1 MRVRRAQ
8 ARLSQANTPTTNMT
22 NPPNIKN
29 PISQAL
35 AQTRDA
41 PRFADAAMRLL
52 NELGY
57 QSRLTPPDQPED
69 PALWLSKTS
78 DTRTKRDFL
87 QSAASMRVLFQ
98 ITDSEIRSG
107 AETQATFGDLFGFNE
122 GNARSFLFAAV
133 DLSGARHP
141 RGRLAAFAR
150 EINKAFPMPC
160 GVIFRASDGR
170 LSFAFAHRRRNLRH
184 ADRDVIG
191 AVSLIRE
198 IDPVNTHRAHLD
210 ILSELSLGERL
221 KWMDSRGK
229 SRNFDGL
236 LDAWLAALDTET
248 LNKAFYKDLFGW
260 FQRAVRDAKFPA
272 DKPEIT
278 PEEHAIRLITRML
291 FVWFVKEKGLV
302 DENLF
307 IEKQVKPL
315 LRDYD
320 RVSGDSYYRAVLQ
333 NLFFATLN
341 TEIGERDFS
350 NVDDAGHRDFSKY
363 RYRDLMADSDA
374 LIRMFERTPFI
385 NGGLF
390 DCLDS
395 FEGYKERGYRIDCF
409 TDRIAQRRKLSVP
422 NRLFFDEKGLI
433 PLFERYK
440 FTVEENTPTETEV
453 ALDPELLGKAFENLL
468 AANTPETRDSARKR
482 TGSYYT
488 PRPVVDYMAD
498 EALAAAISR
507 KAAPPD
513 AADNEKFQAR
523 LRRLFDYSDPF
534 EDDPFNPSERAA
546 IVRAVSQ
553 VKILDPA
560 VGSGAFPMGVLHKLT
575 LALRRLDPRNEMWEN
590 VQRDLARER
599 AADAFDTDD
608 QDARNA
614 ELAEISDTFERYRDS
629 DFGRKLYLIQN
640 SVFGVDIQPIAAQIA
655 KLRFFISLAIEQT
668 PNDNPSENYG
678 IKPLPNLETRFVAAN
693 TLIGLE
699 SDPQMT
705 LGQTDAVKRLQRE
718 LDDNRERHFHAA
730 ARSRKLA
737 YREKD
742 RILRQDLARELQR
755 ADFSA
760 ADAQRI
766 ADWDPYDQNATSD
779 WFDPNYMFGI
789 PRGFDIVI
797 GNPPYIQLQ
806 RDGGKLGRLYE
817 DAGYQ
822 TFART
827 GDIYQLF
834 YERGCQL
841 LTPASGVLSYITS
854 NSWMRAEYGK
864 KTRRHF
870 SESHTPLK
878 LLEMGKDVFESA
890 IVDTNILILRHGE
903 SGEPCAA
910 VDMDNLADKT
920 FPPSEDL
927 WGELRTDGE
936 KPWSALSSV
945 ERSIMDKV
953 ESAGTPIRDWDV
965 SIYRGVTS
973 GMNDAFVIDDETKRA
988 LIAEDPNSA
997 QIIKPVLR
1005 GRDIQRYR
1013 AQWEKLWT
1021 ITLFPALELDIE
1033 NYPAVK
1039 RHLLSFGK
1047 DRMEQ
1052 SGKVLPNGVK
1062 ARKKTSNKWFETAD
1076 TTAYYGEFAKE
1087 KLIWIDLTNRGRFA
1101 YDGGDMFCVNTA
1113 TMMTGQSLKYLCAV
1127 LNSDLITWFMGN
1139 NALNSGMG
1147 ATRWIRSTVEKIPIP
1162 KIPAAEQVPFAEL
1175 VDLILTAKSADP
1187 RSDTSELES
1196 EIDALV
1202 HALYSLSADESAAI
1216 TAGS

>member
-1 MRVRRAQ
+1 MRYITQSASH
-8 ARLSQANTPTTNMT
+8 LSSGLEFAKNL
-22 NPPNIKN
+22 KN
-29 PISQAL
+29 PI
-35 AQTRDA
+35 
-41 PRFADAAMRLL
+41 P
-52 NELGY
+52 NGV
-57 QSRLTPPDQPED
+57 QPNR
-69 PALWLSKTS
+69 PK
-78 DTRTKRDFL
+78 
-87 QSAASMRVLFQ
+87 
-98 ITDSEIRSG
+98 
-107 AETQATFGDLFGFNE
+107 N
-122 GNARSFLFAAV
+122 
-133 DLSGARHP
+133 
-141 RGRLAAFAR
+141 
-150 EINKAFPMPC
+150 
-160 GVIFRASDGR
+160 
-170 LSFAFAHRRRNLRH
+170 
-184 ADRDVIG
+184 
-191 AVSLIRE
+191 
-198 IDPVNTHRAHLD
+198 
-210 ILSELSLGERL
+210 
-221 KWMDSRGK
+221 
-229 SRNFDGL
+229 
-236 LDAWLAALDTET
+236 
-248 LNKAFYKDLFGW
+248 
-260 FQRAVRDAKFPA
+260 
-272 DKPEIT
+272 
-278 PEEHAIRLITRML
+278 
-291 FVWFVKEKGLV
+291 
-302 DENLF
+302 
-307 IEKQVKPL
+307 
-315 LRDYD
+315 
-320 RVSGDSYYRAVLQ
+320 GDSYYRAVLQ

-341 TEIGERDFS
+341 TEISKRDF
-350 NVDDAGHRDFSKY
+350 AKAGQRGHRDFSKY
-363 RYRDLMADSDA
+363 RYRDRMANPDA
-374 LIRMFERTPFI
+374 LKDMFAKTPFI

-395 FEGYKERGYRIDCF
+395 VAATRDGGYRIDAF
-409 TDRIAQRRKLSVP
+409 GDSAWGKISVP
-422 NRLFFDEKGLI
+422 NRLFFDKDDGLI

-468 AANTPETRDSARKR
+468 AANTPETRESARKQ

-498 EALAAAISR
+498 EALSAAISR

-513 AADNEKFQAR
+513 AAADSARAADFQDR
-523 LRRLFDYSDPF
+523 LRRLFDYADAMPDAETLFS
-534 EDDPFNPSERAA
+534 ESERRDIVDA
-546 IVRAVSQ
+546 IAGL
-553 VKILDPA
+553 KILDPA

-575 LALRRLDPRNEMWEN
+575 LALRRLDPDNELWQAE
-590 VQRDLARER
+590 QKRLAQTR
-599 AADAFDTDD
+599 AAAAFDTED
-608 QDARNA
+608 QAARNA
-614 ELAEISDTFERYRDS
+614 ELAEISETFERYKDS

-668 PNDNPSENYG
+668 PTAEASENYG

-699 SDPQMT
+699 SDPQMS
-705 LGQTDAVKRLQRE
+705 LGQTNDVKRLQRE

-760 ADAQRI
+760 ADARRI

-779 WFDPNYMFGI
+779 WFEPNYMFGVSD
-789 PRGFDIVI
+789 GFDVVI

-806 RDGGKLGRLYE
+806 RGGGKLGRLYE
-817 DAGYQ
+817 DAGFK

-834 YERGCQL
+834 YEKGCRL

-864 KTRRHF
+864 KSRRYF
-870 SESHTPLK
+870 SERHTPLK

-920 FPPSEDL
+920 FPPFKDL

-945 ERSIMDKV
+945 ERSIMDKM
-953 ESAGTPIRDWDV
+953 ESVGTPIRDWEV

-973 GMNDAFVIDDETKRA
+973 GMNDAFVIDNETKRA

-1005 GRDIQRYR
+1005 GRDIQNYR
-1013 AQWEKLWT
+1013 AQWAELWLVDT
-1021 ITLFPALELDIE
+1021 
-1033 NYPAVK
+1033 
-1039 RHLLSFGK
+1039 H
-1047 DRMEQ
+1047 
-1052 SGKVLPNGVK
+1052 NGYGNVPPVNIDAHPSVK
-1062 ARKKTSNKWFETAD
+1062 AHLDGFYPKLEKRYDKGITPYNLRNC
-1076 TTAYYGEFAKE
+1076 AYHAEFAKE

-1101 YDGGDMFCVNTA
+1101 YDDGETFCVNTA
-1113 TMMTGQSLKYLCAV
+1113 TMMTGESLKYLCAV

-1162 KIPAAEQVPFAEL
+1162 KIPAAEQAPF
-1175 VDLILTAKSADP
+1175 VDLVERILTAKDADP
-1187 RSDTSELES
+1187 RADTSGWES
-1196 EIDALV
+1196 EIDRLV
-1202 HALYSLSADESAAI
+1202 HALYGLSAEEAAAI
-1216 TAGS
+1216 ERG

>member
-1 MRVRRAQ
+1 MC
-8 ARLSQANTPTTNMT
+8 
-22 NPPNIKN
+22 
-29 PISQAL
+29 AL
-35 AQTRDA
+35 
-41 PRFADAAMRLL
+41 F
-52 NELGY
+52 
-57 QSRLTPPDQPED
+57 
-69 PALWLSKTS
+69 
-78 DTRTKRDFL
+78 RTKSD
-87 QSAASMRVLFQ
+87 RVTL
-98 ITDSEIRSG
+98 
-107 AETQATFGDLFGFNE
+107 
-122 GNARSFLFAAV
+122 
-133 DLSGARHP
+133 
-141 RGRLAAFAR
+141 
-150 EINKAFPMPC
+150 
-160 GVIFRASDGR
+160 
-170 LSFAFAHRRRNLRH
+170 AFAHRRRNLIH

-191 AVSLIRE
+191 SVSLIRE

-229 SRNFDGL
+229 PRNFDGL

-272 DKPEIT
+272 DKSEIK

-307 IEKQVKPL
+307 IENRIAPL
-315 LRDYD
+315 LADYD
-320 RVSGDSYYRAVLQ
+320 PANGDSYYRAVLQ

-341 TEIGERDFS
+341 TEIGKRAF
-350 NVDDAGHRDFSKY
+350 AKAGQRGHRDFSKY
-363 RYRDLMADSDA
+363 RYRDRMAQPDA
-374 LIRMFERTPFI
+374 LKAMFAKTPFI

-395 FEGYKERGYRIDCF
+395 VAATRDGGYRIDAF
-409 TDRIAQRRKLSVP
+409 GDSAWDDITIP
-422 NRLFFDEKGLI
+422 NRLFFGDDGLI

-507 KAAPPD
+507 KAAPP
-513 AADNEKFQAR
+513 AADNEKFQTR
-523 LRRLFDYSDPF
+523 LRRLFDYADPF
-534 EDDPFNPSERAA
+534 EDDPFAPAERAA

-668 PNDNPSENYG
+668 PNENPSENYG

-693 TLIGLE
+693 TLVGLE

-779 WFDPNYMFGI
+779 WFDPNYMFGV
-789 PRGFDIVI
+789 PNGFDVVI

-806 RDGGKLGRLYE
+806 RDGGKLGRLYK

-841 LTPASGVLSYITS
+841 LTPASGVLAYITS

-864 KTRRHF
+864 KSRRYF

-936 KPWSALSSV
+936 KPWSALSPV
-945 ERSIMDKV
+945 EWSIMDKM
-953 ESAGTPIRDWDV
+953 ESVGTPIRDWDV
-965 SIYRGVTS
+965 KINFGIKTGY
-973 GMNDAFVIDDETKRA
+973 NKAFIIDADTRQE
-988 LIAEDPNSA
+988 LIAADPRSA
-997 QIIKPVLR
+997 EIIKPVLR

-1013 AQWEKLWT
+1013 ARWAGIWL
-1021 ITLFPALELDIE
+1021 IATLPSLKIDIDQ
-1033 NYPAVK
+1033 YHSVK
-1039 RHLLSFGK
+1039 QYLLSIGK
-1047 DRMEQ
+1047 DRLEQ
-1052 SGKVLPNGVK
+1052 SGKRLPNGGMS
-1062 ARKKTSNKWFETAD
+1062 RKKSSHKWFETQD
-1076 TTAYYGEFAKE
+1076 TVAYHEEFAKE
-1087 KLIWIDLTNRGRFA
+1087 KLVWIRLSDQGRFA
-1101 YDGGDMFCVNTA
+1101 YDSDGYACMDSTF
-1113 TMMTGQSLKYLCAV
+1113 MMSGKAIKYLCAV
-1127 LNSDLITWFMGN
+1127 LNSKLVTWFMGN

-1147 ATRWIRSTVEKIPIP
+1147 TTMWNRNMVETIPIP
-1162 KIPAAEQVPFAEL
+1162 KIPAAEQVPFVEL
-1175 VDLILTAKSADP
+1175 VDCILTAKSADP
-1187 RSDTSELES
+1187 RADTSELES
-1196 EIDALV
+1196 DIDALV
-1202 HALYSLSADESAAI
+1202 HALYALSAEEAAAI